1 MRNRDKD
8 NFTSFVVIYTLR
20 PNFPSSHLP
29 RLHKN
34 QDDFKSKYKLINKDD
49 VVLAIDLHIPIHPCY
64 LCLKVAVAMN
74 EVSHL
79 GESITQT

>member
-1 MRNRDKD
+1 M
-8 NFTSFVVIYTLR
+8 IYTLS
-20 PNFPSSHLP
+20 PNYFSSHLP

-34 QDDFKSKYKLINKDD
+34 QDDLKSKDDLKKKDD
-49 VVLAIDLHIPIHPCY
+49 VVLAIGLHIPIHPCY
-64 LCLKVAVAMN
+64 LCLKVTVAMN